1 VGEPPEPLKP
11 RCADKKPQPPE
22 EIAMTILPQ
31 DIFELV
37 RVASGIYWK
46 LEALGNLAATARW
59 LLPGQMIQGAWLAC
73 AAYWL
78 WAARNQK
85 RVERHEPALARL
97 LHVVYMAGGFFLL
110 YTNDSRFGALNR
122 RFLPDQEW
130 IAMTGALLTVTGIGF
145 AIWARHHIGRNW
157 SGEVTIRQEHELIRT
172 GPYSHIRH
180 PIYTGLIVAVAGTA
194 IVIGE
199 YRALLALALILIGF
213 TVKAKREEA
222 MLEHQFGPSFAEH
235 RRHTG
240 FFLPR

>member
-1 VGEPPEPLKP
+1 
-11 RCADKKPQPPE
+11 
-22 EIAMTILPQ
+22 MTTLPQ
-31 DIFELV
+31 DTFELV
-37 RVASGIYWK
+37 RVSSGIYWH
-46 LEALGNLAATARW
+46 LVTLRNSLRAPRSF
-59 LLPGQMIQGAWLAC
+59 LPGQIIEDAWIVFC
-73 AAYWL
+73 IYWL

-85 RVERHEPALARL
+85 RVQSRESALARL
-97 LHVVYMAGGFFLL
+97 LHVAYMVCGFVLL
-110 YTNDSRFGALNR
+110 SSQDPRFGALNR

-130 IAMTGALLTVTGIGF
+130 IAMTGALLTVAGIGF
-145 AIWARHHIGRNW
+145 AIWARYHIGRNW

-213 TVKAKREEA
+213 TVKAKREES
-222 MLEHQFGPSFAEH
+222 MLEPQFGPSFAEH